1 MGVLGW
7 SVQNKKECQNKRIAN
22 SFVDAKRM

>member
-1 MGVLGW
+1 MGLGW